1 MNPGF
6 EPLHPY
12 PFEKLNKLNAGI
24 EPDKNYAPI
33 LLSIGEPKHATP
45 QFILDAVCS
54 AVRGF
59 ANYPTIVGSLELRDA
74 ISNWLIRRFK
84 LPSDSLKP
92 DKHVLP
98 VNGTREALFAIAQ
111 CLIDPAQKPF
121 VVMPNPFYQIY
132 EGAALLAGAK
142 PYYLNTTD
150 RTSFMLDFDSVDA
163 SVWKKCQLIYLCSPG
178 NPTGAVLSKSLLQRL
193 IELSNKYDFVI
204 CSDECYSEIYPDEAN
219 PPTGL
224 LQAAA
229 AAGDDSFKN
238 CLVFHSLSKR
248 SNVPGMRSGFVAG
261 DARLIERFRL
271 YRTYHG
277 CSMPPPIQ
285 SATIAAWQDEK
296 HVIENRALYRRKF
309 DRVLE
314 ILTPVINVTRPNGAF
329 YLWPETPI
337 SDTEFARE
345 LYRRFNVTVLPGSY
359 LSRENNGEN
368 PGANRLRIA
377 VVASEAECV
386 DAAQRIKA
394 CAQELKATS
403 KSAAPV

>member
-1 MNPGF
+1 
-6 EPLHPY
+6 
-12 PFEKLNKLNAGI
+12 
-24 EPDKNYAPI
+24 
-33 LLSIGEPKHATP
+33 
-45 QFILDAVCS
+45 
-54 AVRGF
+54 
-59 ANYPTIVGSLELRDA
+59 
-74 ISNWLIRRFK
+74 
-84 LPSDSLKP
+84 
-92 DKHVLP
+92 
-98 VNGTREALFAIAQ
+98 
-111 CLIDPAQKPF
+111 
-121 VVMPNPFYQIY
+121 
-132 EGAALLAGAK
+132 
-142 PYYLNTTD
+142 
-150 RTSFMLDFDSVDA
+150 
-163 SVWKKCQLIYLCSPG
+163 
-178 NPTGAVLSKSLLQRL
+178 
-193 IELSNKYDFVI
+193 
-204 CSDECYSEIYPDEAN
+204 
-219 PPTGL
+219 
-224 LQAAA
+224 
-229 AAGDDSFKN
+229 
-238 CLVFHSLSKR
+238 
-248 SNVPGMRSGFVAG
+248 
-261 DARLIERFRL
+261 
-271 YRTYHG
+271 
-277 CSMPPPIQ
+277 MPPPIQ